1 MNTVEVLKVFS
12 DPALIK
18 TLSLGDLTVGI
29 LITMFL
35 GMGVT
40 FIVLTLLQGVIMAMS
55 RLIPVEIASVKQ
67 PVKNDVTDKKHG
79 FALEDEL
86 VAVLTSAVAA
96 VMRKPAGDIAIKNVK
111 EIN

>member
-1 MNTVEVLKVFS
+1 MSTTEVLKVFS
-12 DPALIK
+12 DPTLIK
-18 TLSLGDLTVGI
+18 TLSPGDLTVGV
-29 LITMFL
+29 LVTMLL

-40 FIVLTLLQGVIMAMS
+40 FIVLTLLQFAIMAMS
-55 RLIPVEIASVKQ
+55 RVMAVENAPGKQ
-67 PVKNDVTDKKHG
+67 ALKDDLTDKKSG

-96 VMRKPAGDIAIKNVK
+96 VMRKPAGDIAIKNVR

>member
-55 RLIPVEIASVKQ
+55 RLIPVEIASGKQ
-67 PVKNDVTDKKHG
+67 PVKNDVTDKKPG

-96 VMRKPAGDIAIKNVK
+96 VMRKPVDNIAIKNIK